1 MNYTS
6 TQIPTAEASNYIRK
20 LCRHFAH
27 KVSVTFTEQEGQVQF
42 LQGQCL
48 MQANAQ
54 SLNIYMQSETPEGIP
69 AMRFIIDDH
78 LRRFARFETLSYQW
92 GTEVPV
98 AVKTELAVL
107 TQAGSAS

>member
-6 TQIPTAEASNYIRK
+6 TQIPTAEASNYLRK

-27 KVSVTFTEQEGQVQF
+27 KVSVTFTELHGQVQF

-48 MQANAQ
+48 LQANAQ
-54 SLNIYMQSETPEGIP
+54 SLAIYMQAEAPEGIP
-69 AMRFIIDDH
+69 AMQHIIDDH

-92 GTEVPV
+92 GTEVPM
-98 AVKTELAVL
+98 AVKTELAAL
-107 TQAGSAS
+107 TQNGSAS